1 MAKRTISRFASD
13 SSAAVAATY
22 ALALVG
28 LVGAAGVGFDYARL
42 ATMDSELQSAA
53 DQAAL
58 AAATQLNGASDSMT
72 RAVAQ
77 ASNLVSN
84 ETLQAN
90 DTLGRPVLVN
100 TVRFY
105 DSKADAEADTDSFT
119 VADTARASSARFVRV
134 DMVARKVFY
143 AMTPVVRAFNSGNIV
158 AAATA
163 GLGSSMCKVPP
174 VMFCNPN
181 VNPAEFD
188 VDDYV
193 GKGLL
198 LKTGDA
204 WAAGNF
210 GFLDVGAGANDL
222 GKLLAYGSPPGDC
235 VAVENPTTQP
245 GSIAS
250 VINDYNTRFDIYES
264 GDNINCYANGLCPPS
279 DNSRKDII
287 RPTAAGTALKD
298 CGFVDDLSKDS
309 WSLSANPYRPNDAR
323 TYDDLITAGLK
334 TGYPDVMGYPRDI
347 CHAFSETGNCAGGR
361 FGSGTWDINAYW
373 HANYG
378 AAYASQVNGKA
389 APTRYEVY
397 EWERTNAPAST
408 TLDQTY
414 KQGSADKTVNFTNW
428 RAPRCRAGTA
438 PSSSLVDRRVLPVA
452 VVNCTGLNGAATVQP
467 IDWVE
472 VFLVEPSIDR
482 KVGSNTW
489 YTRKG
494 DIYVEVIRQANQ
506 GVGGTAPQVVRRDKP
521 YLVN

>member
-1 MAKRTISRFASD
+1 MVRRTIKGFASD
-13 SSAAVAATY
+13 SSGAVAATY

-28 LVGAAGVGFDYARL
+28 LVAAAGVGFDYSRL

-84 ETLQAN
+84 ETLLAN
-90 DTLGRPVLVN
+90 DTLGRAVLVN
-100 TVRFY
+100 TVKFY

-119 VADTARASSARFVRV
+119 AADTARASSARFVRV
-134 DMVARKVFY
+134 DMVARKAFY
-143 AMTPVVRAFNSGNIV
+143 AMTPVVGLFNSGNIV

-174 VMFCNPN
+174 VFFCNPATD
-181 VNPAEFD
+181 PSRFD
-188 VDDYV
+188 VASYV
-193 GKGLL
+193 GKGVS

-204 WAAGNF
+204 WSAGNF

-250 VINDYNTRFDIYES
+250 VINDFNTRFDIYES
-264 GDNINCYANGLCPPS
+264 GDNINCYSNGLCPPS

-287 RPTAAGTALKD
+287 RPTASGTDLKD
-298 CGFVDDLSKDS
+298 CGFVDDLSKDA
-309 WSLSANPYRPNDAR
+309 WSLSANPYRPDDAR
-323 TYDDLITAGLK
+323 TYDQLITAGLK

-347 CHAFSETGNCAGGR
+347 CHAFDDVGNCANGR
-361 FGSGTWDINAYW
+361 FGTGVWDVNAYW
-373 HANYG
+373 QANYG
-378 AAYASQVNGKA
+378 VAYASQVNGKT

-397 EWERTNAPAST
+397 EWERANAPAST

-414 KQGSADKTVNFTNW
+414 TKGTTKTVNFTNW
-428 RAPRCRAGTA
+428 RAPRCRSGTA

-452 VVNCTGLNGAATVQP
+452 VVNCTGLNGASPVQP

-472 VFLVEPSIDR
+472 VFLVEPSLDR
-482 KVGSNTW
+482 KVGSKSFTH
-489 YTRKG
+489 KG
-494 DIYVEVIRQANQ
+494 DIYVEVIRRASQ